1 MKWIPYEHYLRLSV
15 CLASLA
21 DLVLSNRRYDCLPSK
36 AVLITGTSP
45 GGIGPALTLAFR
57 QLGATRSS
65 VAAAAKGV
73 EATAGGRLDVLI
85 NNAGVRYV
93 MPALDIDIEKARE
106 LFEANHW
113 DRTIVN
119 VASGAGVVYIPL
131 QTPYNASKAAL
142 GQYSET
148 LCMELAPL
156 NVKVITLVAGNVTSN
171 STTNRLAPGQ
181 LPEGSYYTP
190 LEKEFAKDVEFSF
203 MPTAKV
209 AEEVADDVLRG
220 ASGSIF
226 KGANSIVVK

>member
-1 MKWIPYEHYLRLSV
+1 
-15 CLASLA
+15 
-21 DLVLSNRRYDCLPSK
+21 
-36 AVLITGTSP
+36 
-45 GGIGPALTLAFR
+45 
-57 QLGATRSS
+57 
-65 VAAAAKGV
+65 
-73 EATAGGRLDVLI
+73 
-85 NNAGVRYV
+85 
-93 MPALDIDIEKARE
+93 
-106 LFEANHW
+106 
-113 DRTIVN
+113 
-119 VASGAGVVYIPL
+119 
-131 QTPYNASKAAL
+131 
-142 GQYSET
+142 
-148 LCMELAPL
+148 MELAPL